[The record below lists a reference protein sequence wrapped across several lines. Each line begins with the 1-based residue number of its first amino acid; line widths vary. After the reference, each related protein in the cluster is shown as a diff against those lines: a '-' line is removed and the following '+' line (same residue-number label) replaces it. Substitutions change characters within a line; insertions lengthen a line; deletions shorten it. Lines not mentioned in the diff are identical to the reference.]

1 MSNNFDN
8 LKLQIQNL
16 YPEIEENEVNT
27 TTQNLIQFFTILT
40 KANIKSFD

>member
-8 LKLQIQNL
+8 LKLQIQNF

-40 KANIKSFD
+40 KSNIKSPD